1 MHNPLFHRPV
11 LAASAALALTLLPA
25 RLAQAQG
32 MPGATVGLPMGSPD
46 PFGLS
51 TVNRPSGTAEPF
63 AGSGVEPGIEP
74 GMDPAERRV
83 DPRPH
88 RRLKSQRPAAPKRRA
103 PVARR

>member
-32 MPGATVGLPMGSPD
+32 MPGATVGLPLGSPD

-51 TVNRPSGTAEPF
+51 TVNRPAGTAEPF
-63 AGSGVEPGIEP
+63 AEP

-83 DPRPH
+83 DPRPQ
-88 RRLKSQRPAAPKRRA
+88 RRLKSQRPVAPKRRT

>member
-51 TVNRPSGTAEPF
+51 TVNRPSGAEPL
-63 AGSGVEPGIEP
+63 AEP

>member
-63 AGSGVEPGIEP
+63 AGPGVEPGI
-74 GMDPAERRV
+74 DPAERRL

-88 RRLKSQRPAAPKRRA
+88 RRLKSQRSTAPKRRA
-103 PVARR
+103 PLARR

>member
-1 MHNPLFHRPV
+1 MHNPLFHRPI

-25 RLAQAQG
+25 RLAGAQG

-51 TVNRPSGTAEPF
+51 TVNRPSGAEPL
-63 AGSGVEPGIEP
+63 AEPLAEP
-74 GMDPAERRV
+74 GMNPAERRL

-88 RRLKSQRPAAPKRRA
+88 RRLKIQRSAGPKRRA